1 MSLGGFFLAALV
13 AVLIALAF
21 VLVPLLGRQPEQ
33 RALRRR
39 LSALEELVDEL
50 DPEDYRARRERLQ
63 SAIDEGGQASE
74 GSRWALIAGLAMVV
88 PLATWLIYQVV
99 GEPDGIDLADNPVE
113 QVRVVLR
120 DLAGAVERDPGD
132 IENWVRLGL
141 SYKDLAEHNSAEHAF
156 RRALY
161 IDPNNPFLQVE
172 LAETLLF
179 GSDDGQLP
187 EEARAL
193 LQRAVS
199 IDPSNQKGL
208 WLLGMGA
215 FQAGN
220 FQVALDNWQRL
231 DAALEPGSVQDSV
244 RQQIQRARA
253 AIEGTLLPDGR
264 LPPDHPPV
272 DSATGSEQEGP
283 GFLVEVSIDPELA
296 GDLDG
301 TETVFLIARAAEG
314 PAAPLAVRR
323 FTVAE
328 LPTSLTLRDSDAMV
342 DGLNLSTFPEIS
354 LTARVSMAGTAEA
367 QPGDLEGRIGPVSI
381 LDVASAD
388 VRIDTTLD

>member
-1 MSLGGFFLAALV
+1 
-13 AVLIALAF
+13 
-21 VLVPLLGRQPEQ
+21 
-33 RALRRR
+33 
-39 LSALEELVDEL
+39 
-50 DPEDYRARRERLQ
+50 
-63 SAIDEGGQASE
+63 
-74 GSRWALIAGLAMVV
+74 
-88 PLATWLIYQVV
+88 
-99 GEPDGIDLADNPVE
+99 
-113 QVRVVLR
+113 
-120 DLAGAVERDPGD
+120 
-132 IENWVRLGL
+132 
-141 SYKDLAEHNSAEHAF
+141 
-156 RRALY
+156 
-161 IDPNNPFLQVE
+161 
-172 LAETLLF
+172 
-179 GSDDGQLP
+179 
-187 EEARAL
+187 
-193 LQRAVS
+193 
-199 IDPSNQKGL
+199 L